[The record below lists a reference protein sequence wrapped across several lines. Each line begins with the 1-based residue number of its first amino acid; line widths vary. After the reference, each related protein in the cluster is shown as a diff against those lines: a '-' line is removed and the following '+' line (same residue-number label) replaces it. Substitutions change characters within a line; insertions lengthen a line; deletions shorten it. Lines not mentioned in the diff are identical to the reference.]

1 LHIGW
6 LRHLGIL
13 VALGGCSVTTNGTH
27 ESGSGEDDG
36 GAASLTTSGG
46 AGSTAAGAGGAVFV
60 GAGGSSS
67 VPIGNDPSGG
77 CNDLDVGFEK
87 VIPTVMLVVDQSGSM
102 TAAFP
107 GGTRWSVLHDA
118 LMNVATSLE
127 NDVRFGITLFTSPK
141 NAVGLGLK
149 CPMLTKVPAMLD
161 NAAAI
166 KKVYDQAAPL
176 SQGPLSPQG
185 SGDTPT
191 GESIE
196 LVTADLEMFADPGPK
211 FMILATDGDPDT
223 CADFDPGPLPAQEAA
238 RQRSI
243 DAVAA
248 AYAKKIPTFV
258 IGVSDDVHEFHLQ
271 DLANAG
277 AGAPSGGAQLAAAQV
292 AKYYHPS
299 DSAEMAAALQSIIGN
314 VRTCIFTLSKTVNLP
329 SASNGTVI
337 LDGKKLDY
345 GDPNGWRMISATQL
359 EVTGSACQQIQMD
372 AKAVKISFPCDAI
385 VK

>member
-1 LHIGW
+1 
-6 LRHLGIL
+6 LRNGPLRYFCFF
-13 VALGGCSVTTNGTH
+13 VALAGCSVSTNGTH
-27 ESGSGEDDG
+27 ESGGGEDDG
-36 GAASLTTSGG
+36 GIGSLVTSGG
-46 AGSTAAGAGGAVFV
+46 AGSTGAGAGGAIFM
-60 GAGGSSS
+60 GTAGSSS
-67 VPIGNDPSGG
+67 APIAEDPSNG

-102 TAAFP
+102 TASFP

-118 LMNVATSLE
+118 LMNVATSLQA
-127 NDVRFGITLFTSPK
+127 DVRFGLTLFTSPK

-161 NAAAI
+161 NALAI
-166 KKVYDQAAPL
+166 RKVYDQAAPL
-176 SQGPLSPQG
+176 SQGPQSPQG

-196 LVTADLEMFADPGPK
+196 AVTADLEAFAEPGPK

-223 CADFDPGPLPAQEAA
+223 CADFDPGTMPAQDAA

-277 AGAPSGGAQLAAAQV
+277 AGLPSGGAQLAAAQV
-292 AKYYHPS
+292 AKYYHPA

-329 SASNGTVI
+329 DAPNGTVI
-337 LDGKKLDY
+337 LDGQKLDY
-345 GDPNGWRMISATQL
+345 GDANGWRMISATQL
-359 EVTGSACQQIQMD
+359 EVTGTACKQIQMD
-372 AKAVKISFPCDAI
+372 AKSVKISFPCDAI